1 MKKTVGQRFRLQ
13 RNSSVCILSS
23 LLAVLALSLTACKSD
38 YPSSANQ
45 GLAGSAE
52 AKSPKVVKTAAVIEM
67 PMGQTLTVN
76 GTLAAQDQA
85 TISVKVPGRLRFI
98 SVDLGTPVRR
108 GQLIAQVEAQDY
120 ELRKQQ
126 AEAALGQAR
135 ARLGLAPDG
144 SADER
149 VDPEQTGTVRQA
161 RAVMEEARK
170 SRERAGLLVE
180 QGVIARAEFDR
191 EDAAC
196 KVAISRYQDALEEIR
211 NRQALLAQRRSELA
225 LAQQQLADTS
235 IYVPFDGVVQEK
247 RASVGEYLAAGAP
260 LVTIVRI
267 NPLRFRGEVPER
279 EAQNVRAGQQVR
291 VTVEGDAS
299 LYVGRI
305 VRLSP

>member
-1 MKKTVGQRFRLQ
+1 M
-13 RNSSVCILSS
+13 
-23 LLAVLALSLTACKSD
+23 
-38 YPSSANQ
+38 
-45 GLAGSAE
+45 
-52 AKSPKVVKTAAVIEM
+52 
-67 PMGQTLTVN
+67 
-76 GTLAAQDQA
+76 
-85 TISVKVPGRLRFI
+85 
-98 SVDLGTPVRR
+98 
-108 GQLIAQVEAQDY
+108 IAQVEAQDY

-144 SADER
+144 GADER

-161 RAVMEEARK
+161 RALMEEARK

-180 QGVIARAEFDR
+180 QGVIARAEFEK

-225 LAQQQLADTS
+225 LAQQQLSDTS

-291 VTVEGDAS
+291 VTVEGDAG

-305 VRLSP
+305 VRLSPSITEQSRMLVVEAEVGNGGRLRPGSFARADIVTSDTGMAVTVPTSAIKTFAGIEKVVVVQNGKALEKPVTTGRRAADWTEVVSGLSVGDAVIVEPGNLQSGQMVNVVE